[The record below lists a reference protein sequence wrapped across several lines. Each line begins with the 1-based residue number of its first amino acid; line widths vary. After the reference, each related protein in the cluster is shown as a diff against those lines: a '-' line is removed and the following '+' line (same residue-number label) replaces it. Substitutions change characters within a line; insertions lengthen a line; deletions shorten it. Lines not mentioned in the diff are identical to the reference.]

1 MSKPHPP
8 LAEQAIVI
16 TGASSGIGLETA
28 RCAVAAGAA
37 VLLVARNREAL
48 ERIVAGFDAEAGS
61 AGFFV
66 ADVGDAAAMR
76 AAADEA
82 AKRFGRIDTWI
93 SCAGVAIYA
102 YLAATPFEEH
112 ERLFRTNYF
121 GVVNGAQAAL
131 PHLEQSGGTLITVAS
146 IAADVPTPLLGAYAA
161 SKRAVKA
168 YIESLRIELSLTHS
182 RVEVSLVKPSG
193 VDTPIGQHARNH
205 MGAEALI
212 PPPVYDPEIVAETIL
227 ALIEHPRREITIGGL
242 GRLNVLLGQ
251 HFPRT
256 LERLSRFFAP
266 LLTDT
271 KKPPTANDN
280 LDHAG
285 DDGRV
290 RSGTEHGRGFSVYT
304 TIVRNRGLTLFSV
317 AALAAVPV
325 ILAVRRTRSA
335 SSAA

>member
-1 MSKPHPP
+1 MPKPHPP
-8 LAEQAIVI
+8 LPEQRIVI

-28 RCAVAAGAA
+28 RRAVADGAA
-37 VLLVARNREAL
+37 VMLVARNREAL
-48 ERIVAGFDAEAGS
+48 ERIVAELDDGKGVAA
-61 AGFFV
+61 FFA
-66 ADVGDAAAMR
+66 ADVGDPAAMR

-82 AKRFGRIDTWI
+82 IRQFGRIDTWI
-93 SCAGVAIYA
+93 NCAGVAIYA
-102 YLAATPFEEH
+102 YLTATPFDEH

-121 GVVNGAQAAL
+121 GVVNGALAAL
-131 PHLEQSGGTLITVAS
+131 PHLEKSHGTLITVAS

-161 SKRAVKA
+161 SKHAVKA
-168 YIESLRIELSLTHS
+168 YIESLRIELSLARS
-182 RVEVSLVKPSG
+182 QVVVSLVKPSG

-212 PPPVYDPEIVAETIL
+212 PPPVYDPAIVAKTIL
-227 ALIEHPRREITIGGL
+227 DLVEHPRREITIGGL

-266 LLTDT
+266 LLTDNG
-271 KKPPTANDN
+271 KPPTADDN

-304 TIVRNRGLTLFSV
+304 MAARHRGLAAFSL
-317 AALAAVPV
+317 AALAAVPLA
-325 ILAVRRTRSA
+325 LAVRRSRRPS
-335 SSAA
+335 